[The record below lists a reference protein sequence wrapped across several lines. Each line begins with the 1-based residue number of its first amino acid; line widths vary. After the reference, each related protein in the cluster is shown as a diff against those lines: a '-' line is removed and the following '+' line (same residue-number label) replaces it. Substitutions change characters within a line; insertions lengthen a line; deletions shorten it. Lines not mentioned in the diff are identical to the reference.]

1 MSKEVVEVGTAAPE
15 FALPD
20 QNGMTRRLSD
30 YRGKSSVVLF
40 FYPKD
45 YTPVCTIEAMAFRDS
60 YAEFQRVGA
69 EVIGVSG
76 DSQQSHAKF
85 CGSYN
90 RPFPLLTDEDNAT
103 RDRYGAGSMLG
114 SLGARVTFVI
124 DRFGIVQSV
133 YRSGLRAKKHVEVSL
148 QAAAALAD
156 S

>member
-1 MSKEVVEVGTAAPE
+1 MSKGTVEVGSVAPE

-20 QNGMTRRLSD
+20 QSGKTRRLSD

-45 YTPVCTIEAMAFRDS
+45 YTPVCTMEAMAFRDS
-60 YAEFQRVGA
+60 YLQFQQAGA

-76 DSQQSHAKF
+76 DSQQSHANF
-85 CGSYN
+85 CGSYDL
-90 RPFPLLTDEDNAT
+90 PFPLLTDESNST

-124 DRFGIVQSV
+124 DKSGVIQSV

-148 QAAAALAD
+148 QAASALAD